1 MTGEEVLKLNED
13 AKAAQQAADVAK
25 ADAAANPTDTV
36 KAATAEIADLNAT
49 KAWKAWKIAE
59 SNLPTVSPSDWRVIL
74 LGVYLALTL
83 LISVYLLAVL
93 AMALPPDKTIGD
105 LRIKCCGV
113 DDKSCPPTPTPTATP
128 ATTPADNTNTASGN
142 TAAANTNQVNSNTAT
157 NPSTNQTP
165 NGNLKPAENNPVNQS
180 NSKVNK
186 NPTANSNSEGFKQ
199 EIIEPTVPAI
209 VCAEYFNRLSADGYL
224 FLIVLFAGMVGAVTR
239 GIFSFVR
246 HHGVKDFSFSWTWF
260 YLFLPFSGAVVSLFL
275 YFIIRGGFYGSPVG
289 KSLVLN
295 LFAFVALGTLSG
307 LFAEN
312 AMEKLREVA
321 EVLLAKVPQKVEN
334 PNDTTNKK

>member
-1 MTGEEVLKLNED
+1 MTGEEVLKLKED
-13 AKAAQQAADVAK
+13 AETAQQAADAAK

-36 KAATAEIADLNAT
+36 KAATAEIADLSAT

-83 LISVYLLAVL
+83 LLSVYLLAVL

-128 ATTPADNTNTASGN
+128 AATPADNINTASGN
-142 TAAANTNQVNSNTAT
+142 TAVANANQVNSNTAT
-157 NPSTNQTP
+157 NSSTNQTT
-165 NGNLKPAENNPVNQS
+165 NSNLKPAANTVTTQS
-180 NSKVNK
+180 NQNVNK
-186 NPTANSNSEGFKQ
+186 TSAVNSNSEAFKQ
-199 EIIEPTVPAI
+199 EFIEPTVPAI
-209 VCAEYFNRLSADGYL
+209 ICAEYFNRLSADGYL
-224 FLIVLFAGMVGAVTR
+224 FLLVLFAGMVGAVTR

-321 EVLLAKVPQKVEN
+321 EVLLAKVPSKVEN
-334 PNDTTNKK
+334 PNDTVNKK